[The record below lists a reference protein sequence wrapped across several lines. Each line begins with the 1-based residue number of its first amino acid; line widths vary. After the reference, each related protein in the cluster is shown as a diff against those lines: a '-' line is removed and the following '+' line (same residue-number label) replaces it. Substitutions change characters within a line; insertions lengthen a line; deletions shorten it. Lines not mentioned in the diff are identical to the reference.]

1 LATISVEAPVMIP
14 QDKQAAIR
22 KALQTT
28 FDVDEFEDIQP
39 LTKGLSGAAVFK
51 ITVHGMPY
59 VLRVITR
66 TGTRD
71 DPAYYFDC
79 IQTAACAGLAPR
91 IHYLNI
97 EEKILITDFIED
109 RYFPVAE
116 ARIKMA
122 DMLRNLHALPK
133 FAYQLNYLDASD
145 AFLKKFQA
153 SKIIPESLTKNL
165 FELYSRICNVY
176 PRNDADNLV
185 SCHNDV
191 KRDNIIFD
199 GVHPWLVDWEAA
211 RLNDRYVDLAAI
223 ANFVVKNDEDET
235 EFLKRYFGGT
245 FDEYKQARFFL
256 MSQVIHMFCFT
267 ICSVSGSGGKPLN
280 INMTTPGFNEFH
292 DGLWNCEVNLAN
304 NEEILQYG
312 LVHLKE
318 FRDNMQTKRFEESV
332 RIVAT
337 SKLQRREQ

>member
-1 LATISVEAPVMIP
+1 MIP
-14 QDKQAAIR
+14 PDKQPAVT
-22 KALQTT
+22 KALQKAFNTDT
-28 FDVDEFEDIQP
+28 VEAIEQ
-39 LTKGLSGAAVFK
+39 LTRGLSGAVVLK
-51 ITVHGMPY
+51 ITVNGMPY
-59 VLRVITR
+59 LLRIINH
-66 TGTRD
+66 TRD
-71 DPAYYFDC
+71 KPEHYFEC
-79 IQTAACAGLAPR
+79 LQAAANAGIAPQ

-97 EEKILITDFIED
+97 DDKISITAFIKD
-109 RYFPVAE
+109 QFFPIKE
-116 ARIKMA
+116 ARLKMA
-122 DMLRNLHALPK
+122 DTLRHLHALPK
-133 FAYQLNYLDASD
+133 FSYQMNFLDASD
-145 AFLKKFQA
+145 MFLQKFLA
-153 SKIIPESLTKNL
+153 ADIVLANNMKDLVESYT
-165 FELYSRICNVY
+165 RIGNVY
-176 PRNDADNLV
+176 PHNDPDNLV